1 MAIVEQDRFTA
12 QRLARG
18 VCRALG
24 ALGYAAL
31 TEFPLN
37 SGRRVDVIAVNGA
50 GETVIV
56 EIKTS
61 TADYRSDRKWNEY
74 LEFCDAFYFAVPPA
88 FPIALLPSECGLLI
102 ADDYGAEILRRPAA
116 QPMNGSR
123 RRAQTLRLALAAM
136 QRLGRLVDPESGL
149 DSLRLQ
155 KLPWRCRRARR
166 R

>member
-1 MAIVEQDRFTA
+1 MAITEQERITA

-74 LEFCDAFYFAVPPA
+74 LEFCDAFYFAVPSA
-88 FPIALLPSECGLLI
+88 FPLALLPSDCGLMV

-136 QRLGRLVDPESGL
+136 LRLGRLIDPESGV
-149 DSLRLQ
+149 
-155 KLPWRCRRARR
+155 
-166 R
+166 

>member
-1 MAIVEQDRFTA
+1 MAIVEQDRITA

-24 ALGYAAL
+24 TLGYAAL

-37 SGRRVDVIAVNGA
+37 SGRRVDVIAVNGT

-61 TADYRSDRKWNEY
+61 TIDYRSDRKWNEY
-74 LEFCDAFYFAVPPA
+74 LEFCDAFYFAVPTA
-88 FPIALLPSECGLLI
+88 FPLALLPTDCGLMI

-136 QRLGRLVDPESGL
+136 QRLGRLIDPESGI
-149 DSLRLQ
+149 
-155 KLPWRCRRARR
+155 
-166 R
+166 

>member
-1 MAIVEQDRFTA
+1 MAIVEHDRITA
-12 QRLARG
+12 QRLSRG
-18 VCRALG
+18 VCRTLG

-37 SGRRVDVIAVNGA
+37 NGRRVDVIAVNGA

-61 TADYRSDRKWNEY
+61 TADYRADRKWSEY
-74 LEFCDAFYFAVPPA
+74 LEFCDAFYFAVPAA
-88 FPIALLPSECGLLI
+88 FPLALLPADCGLMI
-102 ADDYGAEILRRPAA
+102 ADDFGAEVLRRPAA

-136 QRLGRLVDPESGL
+136 QRLGRLIDPESGI
-149 DSLRLQ
+149 
-155 KLPWRCRRARR
+155 
-166 R
+166 

>member
-1 MAIVEQDRFTA
+1 MAIVEQDRITA

-37 SGRRVDVIAVNGA
+37 SGRRVDVIGVNSA

-74 LEFCDAFYFAVPPA
+74 LEFCDAFYFAVPSA

-116 QPMNGSR
+116 QRMNGSR
-123 RRAQTLRLALAAM
+123 RRAQTLRLAVAAM
-136 QRLGRLVDPESGL
+136 QRLGRLIDPESGL
-149 DSLRLQ
+149 
-155 KLPWRCRRARR
+155 
-166 R
+166 

>member
-1 MAIVEQDRFTA
+1 MQRTGICPSLEAWRSGEQDRITA
-12 QRLARG
+12 QRLTRG

-61 TADYRSDRKWNEY
+61 TADYRADRKWNEY
-74 LEFCDAFYFAVPPA
+74 LEFCDAFYFAVPSA
-88 FPIALLPSECGLLI
+88 FPLALLPADCGLMI

-136 QRLGRLVDPESGL
+136 QRLGRLIDPESGL
-149 DSLRLQ
+149 
-155 KLPWRCRRARR
+155 
-166 R
+166 

>member
-1 MAIVEQDRFTA
+1 MALTAQDPITA
-12 QRLARG
+12 QRLTRG
-18 VCRALG
+18 VCHTLA

-61 TADYRSDRKWNEY
+61 TADYRADRKWSEY
-74 LEFCDAFYFAVPPA
+74 LAFCDAFYFAVPTA
-88 FPIALLPSECGLLI
+88 FPLALLPSECGLMV

-136 QRLGRLVDPESGL
+136 QRLGRLLDPESTV
-149 DSLRLQ
+149 
-155 KLPWRCRRARR
+155 
-166 R
+166 

>member
-37 SGRRVDVIAVNGA
+37 SGRRADVIAVNGA

-56 EIKTS
+56 EVKTS

-149 DSLRLQ
+149 G
-155 KLPWRCRRARR
+155 
-166 R
+166 

>member
-1 MAIVEQDRFTA
+1 MAITEQDRISA

-61 TADYRSDRKWNEY
+61 TADYRTDRKWNEY

-88 FPIALLPSECGLLI
+88 FPIALLPADCGLMV
-102 ADDYGAEILRRPAA
+102 ADDYGAEVLRHPAA

-123 RRAQTLRLALAAM
+123 RRAQTLRLAVAAM

-149 DSLRLQ
+149 
-155 KLPWRCRRARR
+155 
-166 R
+166 

>member
-1 MAIVEQDRFTA
+1 MAIVEQDRIAA
-12 QRLARG
+12 QRLTRG

-56 EIKTS
+56 EIKSS
-61 TADYRSDRKWNEY
+61 TADYRADRKWNEY
-74 LEFCDAFYFAVPPA
+74 LEFCDAFYFAVPAA
-88 FPIALLPSECGLLI
+88 FPLALLPADCGLMI

-136 QRLGRLVDPESGL
+136 QRLGRLIDPESGI
-149 DSLRLQ
+149 
-155 KLPWRCRRARR
+155 
-166 R
+166 

>member
-1 MAIVEQDRFTA
+1 MAIVEQDRITA
-12 QRLARG
+12 QRLTRG

-37 SGRRVDVIAVNGA
+37 SGRRADVIAVNGA

-61 TADYRSDRKWNEY
+61 TADYRADRKWNEY
-74 LEFCDAFYFAVPPA
+74 LEFCDAFYFAVPVA
-88 FPIALLPSECGLLI
+88 FPLALLPADCGLMI

-136 QRLGRLVDPESGL
+136 QRLGRVIDPESGI
-149 DSLRLQ
+149 
-155 KLPWRCRRARR
+155 
-166 R
+166 

>member
-1 MAIVEQDRFTA
+1 MAITEQDRISA

-61 TADYRSDRKWNEY
+61 TADYRTDRKWNEY
-74 LEFCDAFYFAVPPA
+74 LEFCDAFYFAVPSA
-88 FPIALLPSECGLLI
+88 FPIALLPADCGLMV
-102 ADDYGAEILRRPAA
+102 ADDYGAEVLRRPAA

-123 RRAQTLRLALAAM
+123 RRAQTLRLAVAAM
-136 QRLGRLVDPESGL
+136 QRLGRLVDPESEL
-149 DSLRLQ
+149 
-155 KLPWRCRRARR
+155 
-166 R
+166 

>member
-1 MAIVEQDRFTA
+1 MAIVEQVRITA

-18 VCRALG
+18 ICRALA
-24 ALGYAAL
+24 ALGYATL

-37 SGRRVDVIAVNGA
+37 SGRRVDVIAVNGV

-61 TADYRSDRKWNEY
+61 SADYRSDRKWNEY
-74 LEFCDAFYFAVPPA
+74 LEFCDAFYFAVPSA
-88 FPIALLPSECGLLI
+88 FPIALLPSECGLLV

-123 RRAQTLRLALAAM
+123 RRAQTLRLAVAAM
-136 QRLGRLVDPESGL
+136 QRLGRLIDPESGL
-149 DSLRLQ
+149 
-155 KLPWRCRRARR
+155 
-166 R
+166 

>member
-1 MAIVEQDRFTA
+1 MAITEQERISA

-18 VCRALG
+18 VCRALV
-24 ALGYAAL
+24 ALGHAAL

-61 TADYRSDRKWNEY
+61 TADYRTDRKWNEY
-74 LEFCDAFYFAVPPA
+74 LEFCDAFYFAVPSA
-88 FPIALLPSECGLLI
+88 FPIALLPADCGLMV
-102 ADDYGAEILRRPAA
+102 ADDYGAEVLRRPAG

-123 RRAQTLRLALAAM
+123 RRAQTLRLAVAAM

-149 DSLRLQ
+149 
-155 KLPWRCRRARR
+155 
-166 R
+166 

>member
-1 MAIVEQDRFTA
+1 MAAVEQDRIAA

-24 ALGYAAL
+24 GLGYATL

-37 SGRRVDVIAVNGA
+37 SGRRVDVIAMNGV

-61 TADYRSDRKWNEY
+61 AADYRADGKWSEY
-74 LEFCDAFYFAVPPA
+74 LEFCDVFFFAVPTA
-88 FPIALLPSECGLLI
+88 FPLALLPADCGLMI
-102 ADDYGAEILRRPAA
+102 ADDYGAEILRRSAV
-116 QPMNGSR
+116 QPMNSSR

-136 QRLGRLVDPESGL
+136 RRLSRLTDPECGL
-149 DSLRLQ
+149 
-155 KLPWRCRRARR
+155 
-166 R
+166 

>member
-1 MAIVEQDRFTA
+1 MAIVEQDRITA
-12 QRLARG
+12 PRLARG
-18 VCRALG
+18 VCRALT

-56 EIKTS
+56 EVKTS
-61 TADYRSDRKWNEY
+61 TADYRTDRKWNEY
-74 LEFCDAFYFAVPPA
+74 LEFCDAFYFAVPSA
-88 FPIALLPSECGLLI
+88 FPIALLPADCGLMV
-102 ADDYGAEILRRPAA
+102 ADDYGAEVLRRPAA

-123 RRAQTLRLALAAM
+123 RRAQTLRLAVAAM

-149 DSLRLQ
+149 
-155 KLPWRCRRARR
+155 
-166 R
+166 

>member
-1 MAIVEQDRFTA
+1 MAITEQDRISA

-61 TADYRSDRKWNEY
+61 TADYRTDRKWNEY

-88 FPIALLPSECGLLI
+88 FPIALLPADCGLMV
-102 ADDYGAEILRRPAA
+102 ADDYGAEVLRRPAA

-123 RRAQTLRLALAAM
+123 RRAQTLRLAVAAM

-149 DSLRLQ
+149 
-155 KLPWRCRRARR
+155 
-166 R
+166 

>member
-1 MAIVEQDRFTA
+1 MAITEQDRISA

-61 TADYRSDRKWNEY
+61 TADYRTDRKWNEY
-74 LEFCDAFYFAVPPA
+74 LEFCDAFYFAVPSV
-88 FPIALLPSECGLLI
+88 FPIALLPADCGLMV
-102 ADDYGAEILRRPAA
+102 ADDYGAEVLRRPAA

-123 RRAQTLRLALAAM
+123 RRAQTLRLAVAAM
-136 QRLGRLVDPESGL
+136 QRLGRLVDPESEL
-149 DSLRLQ
+149 
-155 KLPWRCRRARR
+155 
-166 R
+166 

>member
-1 MAIVEQDRFTA
+1 MEQDRITA
-12 QRLARG
+12 QRLTRG

-74 LEFCDAFYFAVPPA
+74 LEFCDAFYFAVPSA
-88 FPIALLPSECGLLI
+88 FPIALLPFECGLLI

-123 RRAQTLRLALAAM
+123 RRAQTLRLAVAAM
-136 QRLGRLVDPESGL
+136 QRLSRLIDPESGL
-149 DSLRLQ
+149 
-155 KLPWRCRRARR
+155 
-166 R
+166 

>member
-1 MAIVEQDRFTA
+1 VVIAEHDPITA
-12 QRLARG
+12 RRLTRG

-61 TADYRSDRKWNEY
+61 PADYRADRKWTEY
-74 LEFCDAFYFAVPPA
+74 LEFCDAFYFAVPTA
-88 FPIALLPSECGLLI
+88 FPLALLPAECGLMI

-136 QRLGRLVDPESGL
+136 QRLGRLIDPEAGI
-149 DSLRLQ
+149 
-155 KLPWRCRRARR
+155 
-166 R
+166 

>member
-56 EIKTS
+56 EVKTS

-74 LEFCDAFYFAVPPA
+74 LEFCDAFYFAVPSA

-149 DSLRLQ
+149 R
-155 KLPWRCRRARR
+155 
-166 R
+166 

>member
-1 MAIVEQDRFTA
+1 MALVEQDRIKA
-12 QRLARG
+12 QRMARG

-37 SGRRVDVIAVNGA
+37 SGRRVDVIAINGA

-61 TADYRSDRKWNEY
+61 PADYRADRKWNGY
-74 LEFCDAFYFAVPPA
+74 LEFCDAFFFAVPTA
-88 FPIALLPSECGLLI
+88 FPLALLPAECGLMI
-102 ADDYGAEILRRPAA
+102 ADDYGAEILRRPPV

-123 RRAQTLRLALAAM
+123 RRAQTLRVAFAAL
-136 QRLGRLVDPESGL
+136 QRLGRLIDPESGI
-149 DSLRLQ
+149 
-155 KLPWRCRRARR
+155 
-166 R
+166 

>member
-1 MAIVEQDRFTA
+1 MAIAEQDRISA

-24 ALGYAAL
+24 CLGYAAL

-61 TADYRSDRKWNEY
+61 TADYRTDRKWNEY
-74 LEFCDAFYFAVPPA
+74 LEFCDAFYFAVPSA
-88 FPIALLPSECGLLI
+88 FPIALLPADCGLMV
-102 ADDYGAEILRRPAA
+102 ADDYGAEVLRRPAA

-123 RRAQTLRLALAAM
+123 RRAQTLRLAVAAM
-136 QRLGRLVDPESGL
+136 QRLGRLVDPESAL
-149 DSLRLQ
+149 
-155 KLPWRCRRARR
+155 
-166 R
+166 

>member
-1 MAIVEQDRFTA
+1 MAITEQDRISA

-61 TADYRSDRKWNEY
+61 TVDYRTDRKWNEY
-74 LEFCDAFYFAVPPA
+74 LEFCDAFYFAVPSA
-88 FPIALLPSECGLLI
+88 FPIALLPADCGLMV
-102 ADDYGAEILRRPAA
+102 ADDYGAEVLRRPAA

-123 RRAQTLRLALAAM
+123 RRAQTLRLAVAAM

-149 DSLRLQ
+149 
-155 KLPWRCRRARR
+155 
-166 R
+166 